1 MENLKDELY
10 EVSNSVHSNLK
21 SKKRLT
27 HSISIEDLETHLD
40 ELVALERVASLLTTA
55 GYILGRLK

>member
-27 HSISIEDLETHLD
+27 HSIYIEDLETHLD